1 MNPTN
6 NSCPSDIAR
15 FVTTDYRPS
24 KALYTNVRN
33 NNDFR
38 AYLQHNASQ
47 IMSRNLQNHVKSM
60 NCSCGPKNDYSTIKR
75 FDSSKL
81 DSIENKGSGF
91 II

>member
-6 NSCPSDIAR
+6 NSCPSDITR

-24 KALYTNVRN
+24 KALYENVRN

-38 AYLQHNASQ
+38 LYLQRNARY
-47 IMSRNLQNHVKSM
+47 IRNVNLQNYIRSM
-60 NCSCGPKNDYSTIKR
+60 NCSCEARKSAIIP

-81 DSIENKGSGF
+81 DEFEMLNLSK
-91 II
+91 